1 MIYAG
6 YRFWEKEKKK
16 GRGSDLPLGPHSGP
30 TRRPGRKERGLA
42 SREIGPGRPGGGGL
56 LAVGLVLLGLGWCWA
71 RPSSEEAGRG
81 TRALLAAARG
91 GVDGPRPLSLSPALF
106 GSRCTECTQV
116 VLSPFPPC
124 SLSPTV
130 PRATQRPGGAP
141 AIILLAQHLLLS
153 TLRSAPTPLS
163 SARFARHQLP
173 SPCRLQRL
181 RVLRVVAGAG
191 HAGRAVVPRPRRS
204 HASSLITARARRVL
218 EQGESSRGGLALSS
232 GAQRPE
238 RSASHESAC
247 PWCSRPRAGRFGH
260 VRRVALS
267 A

>member
-106 GSRCTECTQV
+106 GSRCTDCTQV
-116 VLSPFPPC
+116 VLSPFPSLLPLSHGAQGNAAPGRRSGDHPSRPAPPSFHTKERTDSAFFC
-124 SLSPTV
+124 SIRTASTSLSLPTA
-130 PRATQRPGGAP
+130 AT
-141 AIILLAQHLLLS
+141 
-153 TLRSAPTPLS
+153 
-163 SARFARHQLP
+163 
-173 SPCRLQRL
+173 
-181 RVLRVVAGAG
+181 
-191 HAGRAVVPRPRRS
+191 
-204 HASSLITARARRVL
+204 
-218 EQGESSRGGLALSS
+218 
-232 GAQRPE
+232 
-238 RSASHESAC
+238 
-247 PWCSRPRAGRFGH
+247 
-260 VRRVALS
+260 
-267 A
+267 